1 MAVISFSK
9 KPEETWSVAG
19 WAFRQALDDVAS
31 QYPDDKEMA
40 AEFDQAKT
48 AYSGLIVALLEP
60 SFGARITEA
69 IRQVVA
75 GILSGTI
82 QSGIRVP
89 TPDRERVLEQY
100 LQALRELLHAIPPV
114 VRNNSA

>member
-1 MAVISFSK
+1 VAVISFSK

-19 WAFRQALDDVAS
+19 WAFRQVLDDVIS
-31 QYPDDKEMA
+31 QYPDDKEIA
-40 AEFDQAKT
+40 AEFEEAKT

-60 SFGARITEA
+60 SFGARITKA
-69 IRQVVA
+69 IQQVVA

-89 TPDRERVLEQY
+89 TPDPERILEQY
-100 LQALRELLHAIPPV
+100 RQALGELLHAIPPE
-114 VRNNSA
+114 SAK